1 MTATS
6 PHGDRETNGQAH
18 KQKAP
23 TNVWSVGA
31 AIFLIP
37 KLDY

>member
-1 MTATS
+1 MKDQGIKSGEQTKS
-6 PHGDRETNGQAH
+6 AH
-18 KQKAP
+18 QR
-23 TNVWSVGA
+23 WSVGA